1 MSSKVSATEL
11 ALAALRE
18 TTETALIGEFVSEA
32 ETEKNVIEVR
42 FSCTLNQYQHWHW
55 VVTLTQAD
63 KRSPLTVSEINL
75 LASADAQLA
84 PQWVPWAERLAEFRR
99 QLRAEG
105 KANSDAEAD
114 ALIEGMHSGF
124 TNHEQ
129 GEESKQNSDDG
140 GVKPPV
146 KTRVRQRRVKRQEDN
161 QDQDPESGSDQDS

>member
-124 TNHEQ
+124 TNHEP
-129 GEESKQNSDDG
+129 GEDSKQNSDDG

-161 QDQDPESGSDQDS
+161 QDQHPDSGSDQDS